1 MKRVQEIYEK
11 TEQLQQ
17 LLNQEITSQ
26 NREQVIGDVTKLIE
40 ERGQCMEGLT
50 PPYTDEEQQ
59 IGQALIPMNRE
70 VEQKMNE
77 LFNHLKSEMK
87 QVQRQKKSNAQYKNP
102 YQSVDTADGMFMD
115 SKN

>member
-1 MKRVQEIYEK
+1 MERVQKIYEK
-11 TEQLQQ
+11 TEQLHQ
-17 LLNQEITSQ
+17 LLKQEITSQ
-26 NREQVIGDVTKLIE
+26 NRESLIVEVTKLID
-40 ERGQCMEGLT
+40 ERGQYMEGLT
-50 PPYTDEEQQ
+50 PPYTEEEQQ

-70 VEQKMNE
+70 IEQRMNK

-102 YQSVDTADGMFMD
+102 YKSVDTADGMFMD